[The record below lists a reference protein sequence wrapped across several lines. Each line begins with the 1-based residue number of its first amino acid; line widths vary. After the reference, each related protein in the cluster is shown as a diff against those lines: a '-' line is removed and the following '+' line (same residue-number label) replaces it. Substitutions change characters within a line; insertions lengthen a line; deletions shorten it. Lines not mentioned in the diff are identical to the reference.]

1 MNYAKLLY
9 KKGITAKSE
18 QVAELQTA
26 LGQSEKQITLL
37 RDTLEKEQVTH
48 IEEHRRKAQLEVELK
63 MKDIEI
69 ERLNRK
75 AIKDQEHLV
84 DNSRN
89 LEEKLAEKVEEIR
102 NLKEVAW
109 IHAGTHQKDRQHQ
122 QAHQPESR
130 AEEERRDP
138 AKENGGFRETV
149 LLFEKQR
156 AANCKSAVVGQQF
169 DSWGNGVDP
178 FFYEWL
184 ASWG

>member
-9 KKGITAKSE
+9 KKAITSKSD

-26 LGQSEKQITLL
+26 LSQSEKQINLL
-37 RDTLEKEQVTH
+37 RDTLENEQVTH

-89 LEEKLAEKVEEIR
+89 LEEKLAEKVDEIR
-102 NLKEVAW
+102 NLKEVA
-109 IHAGTHQKDRQHQ
+109 
-122 QAHQPESR
+122 S
-130 AEEERRDP
+130 
-138 AKENGGFRETV
+138 
-149 LLFEKQR
+149 LFI
-156 AANCKSAVVGQQF
+156 
-169 DSWGNGVDP
+169 
-178 FFYEWL
+178 
-184 ASWG
+184 